1 MSKMVPV
8 LAWKTE
14 KTKHFSKFFL
24 IIYRYLNTNQS
35 SFFYLKLLKEEE
47 TFNGETEAK
56 DRNGVQLSREPSDG
70 SEMQVRLHAGIPSG
84 LIRWGL
90 LYRHLT

>member
-24 IIYRYLNTNQS
+24 IIYRYLNIVKKSEDKFIANRKFTQVVTT
-35 SFFYLKLLKEEE
+35 LKCCTDYGKNMLFSLN
-47 TFNGETEAK
+47 FVWN
-56 DRNGVQLSREPSDG
+56 
-70 SEMQVRLHAGIPSG
+70 
-84 LIRWGL
+84 
-90 LYRHLT
+90 